1 MTILRNRLLKKLGQ
15 KRKMMKEPRTNRG
28 TSKTMTGSNA
38 ASCKSWVSSS
48 REACGVN
55 HRNHCPFC
63 LVSLHVDQTR
73 AGDRRS
79 ACRSRMVAIGLTF
92 KKVSKRYPGEG
103 QGELMLIHRCTGC
116 GKISINRIAADDN
129 PEATLCPGQVLCG
142 TARAFPE
149 QLVRDGH
156 PRPGRK
162 RIRRCLRPDLRAA
175 ADRGGDANDEICRI
189 GSLTVAAGGSPR
201 CDLLFAW

>member
-15 KRKMMKEPRTNRG
+15 KRKMMKEPRTRQRYIENNDG
-28 TSKTMTGSNA
+28 FKCT
-38 ASCKSWVSSS
+38 SCKSWVSSS

-79 ACRSRMVAIGLTF
+79 ACRSRMVALGLTF

-103 QGELMLIHRCTGC
+103 QGELMIIHRCTGC

-129 PEATLCPGQVLCG
+129 PEALYALGKSCVELPVLFLNNLSAMG
-142 TARAFPE
+142 IRALDASGFDAAYA
-149 QLVRDGH
+149 QIY
-156 PRPGRK
+156 GRQPIEVEMPMMK
-162 RIRRCLRPDLRAA
+162 SVESEA
-175 ADRGGDANDEICRI
+175 
-189 GSLTVAAGGSPR
+189 
-201 CDLLFAW
+201 